1 MKVIKIHTCKVCPHY
16 TKPLTEES
24 LGWCC
29 DKRKYMDENWD
40 DNIIPGWCQ
49 LLNYNN
55 I

>member
-1 MKVIKIHTCKVCPHY
+1 M
-16 TKPLTEES
+16 KPLTEES